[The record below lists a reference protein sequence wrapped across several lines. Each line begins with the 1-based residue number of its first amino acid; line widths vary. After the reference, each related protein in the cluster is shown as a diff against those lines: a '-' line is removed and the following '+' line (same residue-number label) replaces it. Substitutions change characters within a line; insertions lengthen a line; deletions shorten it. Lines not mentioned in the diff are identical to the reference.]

1 MPSSSTQSLLP
12 ILLLLLLANL
22 ANLGGAASSTPPIDS
37 STSPTS
43 TITKPPRKSPR
54 DARVYV
60 HRVLSNGL
68 PVLLVSDPVANRAAA
83 CMSVGVGYYSDP
95 PEIPGLAHFLEHM
108 LFNGN
113 RKYPLEGA
121 FDDFLST
128 HRGSTNAE
136 TGEETTNFYFDVSL
150 TNY

>member
-1 MPSSSTQSLLP
+1 M
-12 ILLLLLLANL
+12 
-22 ANLGGAASSTPPIDS
+22 
-37 STSPTS
+37 
-43 TITKPPRKSPR
+43 
-54 DARVYV
+54 
-60 HRVLSNGL
+60 
-68 PVLLVSDPVANRAAA
+68 LLVSDPVANRAAA